1 MLFQKGKTDAARFE
15 MIPLERIQMT
25 EWNVRIGEQ
34 LSIVFSCFDK
44 SIFNVLQE
52 NFKGKF

>member
-25 EWNVRIGEQ
+25 EWNVIT
-34 LSIVFSCFDK
+34 IT
-44 SIFNVLQE
+44 
-52 NFKGKF
+52 GKNAGIY